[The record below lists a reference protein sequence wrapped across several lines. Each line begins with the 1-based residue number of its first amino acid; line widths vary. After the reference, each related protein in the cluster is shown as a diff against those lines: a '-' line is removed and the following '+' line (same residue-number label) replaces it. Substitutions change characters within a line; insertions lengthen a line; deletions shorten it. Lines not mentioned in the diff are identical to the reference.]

1 MRKSALYLFGLVA
14 ASLVALGLIV
24 LCSASQPN
32 AMRLHNG
39 NAFAFFVR
47 QLAYAFGG
55 IVIAFFVAKTD
66 YRIWKEHR
74 NLTWALYACVF
85 LALLAVFPPIGRSVN
100 GSFRWIKLG
109 PVNVQPSEL
118 AKLTIVIVVAFWMDR
133 IGWKTERF
141 WLGVFVP
148 SLLIAGFA
156 APILAETDL
165 GSTVVVGGAGI
176 LMMVLGGTRWI
187 YIIGAGALGACAFL
201 GVMFTNPNRMR
212 RLAPWLREA
221 LPPDVLSW
229 LGLEQAGPAV
239 VKKLSEMDA
248 AQYQVFNSI
257 VAIKNG
263 GLWGV
268 GLGQSMQKQFYLPE
282 AHTDFV
288 MAIGAEELGIVFSI
302 AVIALFF
309 AFFTL
314 AVYIGLKA
322 SDRYGRYLAFGMG
335 FIIFFQAMFNL
346 GVVCMAL
353 PTKGMAL
360 PFFSYGGT
368 NMISACIAVGTIL
381 SVGIHSYQDK
391 KRTLRHNVYFRA

>member
-14 ASLVALGLIV
+14 ASLVALGLMV

-32 AMRLHNG
+32 AVRLHHG

-47 QLAYAFGG
+47 QLIFAFGG

-66 YRIWKEHR
+66 YRIWKNHR
-74 NLTWALYACVF
+74 ALTWVLYVAVF
-85 LALLAVFPPIGRSVN
+85 LSLFAVFPPIGHKVN
-100 GSFRWIKLG
+100 GSFRWIPLG
-109 PVNVQPSEL
+109 PVNLQPSEF
-118 AKLTIVIVVAFWMDR
+118 AKLAIVIVVAMWMDR
-133 IGWKTERF
+133 IGWKSERF
-141 WLGVFVP
+141 LKGAVVP
-148 SLLIAGFA
+148 GLLIAGFA
-156 APILAETDL
+156 GPILAETDL
-165 GSTVVVGGAGI
+165 GSTVVVGCAGA
-176 LMMVLGGTRWI
+176 LMMLLGGTRWL
-187 YIIGAGALGACAFL
+187 YILGSIALGGCAFL
-201 GVMFTNPNRMR
+201 GVMFTNENRMR

-221 LPPDVLSW
+221 LPPDALNW
-229 LGLEQAGPAV
+229 LGIEQAAPEA
-239 VKKLSEMDA
+239 VKKLSEMDSA
-248 AQYQVFNSI
+248 AYQAYNSL

-268 GLGQSMQKQFYLPE
+268 GLGQSMQKHAYLPE

-288 MAIGAEELGIVFSI
+288 MAVGAEELGIIFSI
-302 AVIALFF
+302 AVIVLFFLFF
-309 AFFTL
+309 AL
-314 AVYIGLKA
+314 AIYIGLKA

-346 GVVCMAL
+346 GVVSEAL

-368 NMISACIAVGTIL
+368 NMIAACIAVGVIL

-391 KRTLRHNVYFRA
+391 KRTLRRNVCL